1 MKPHRA
7 TLILVF
13 GILGIIPGCLPLG
26 ICAWVMG
33 NKDLKDM
40 DQGLMDPS
48 GRDTT
53 KVGKILGIIG
63 TILISILLVVYVL
76 IFVFAFGVVGVS
88 AMKQAEEAQKAG
100 GRAPIQIEQ
109 STPES
114 PR

>member
-63 TILISILLVVYVL
+63 TVLMSLALIVWLVMM
-76 IFVFAFGVVGVS
+76 VFVVGV
-88 AMKQAEEAQKAG
+88 AGAGALEAKQAQEAAD
-100 GRAPIQIEQ
+100 RARIQIEQ
-109 STPES
+109 STPE
-114 PR
+114 PAR